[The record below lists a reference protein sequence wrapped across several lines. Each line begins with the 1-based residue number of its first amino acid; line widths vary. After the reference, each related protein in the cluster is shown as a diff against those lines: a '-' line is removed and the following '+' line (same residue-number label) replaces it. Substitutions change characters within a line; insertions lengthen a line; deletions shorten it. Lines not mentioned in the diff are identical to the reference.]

1 MNKMYDFISSKGID
15 PEQEF
20 DIIELIGQ
28 GNYGRVYKV
37 LHKKTGKIYAAKIAN
52 IITHNE
58 IESYKK
64 EINVLKQCNSKYIVH
79 YYNSYIKNNKIW
91 IILEYCDGRSLLEL
105 INIFPKVL
113 NEEQIASLIYM
124 I

>member
-1 MNKMYDFISSKGID
+1 MYEFISSKGID

-20 DIIELIGQ
+20 DLIELIGQ

-37 LHKKTGKIYAAKIAN
+37 LHKKTSKIYAAKISN
-52 IITHNE
+52 KGINNE
-58 IESYKK
+58 IESFKK
-64 EINVLKQCNSKYIVH
+64 EINVLKQCNSPYIVH

-91 IILEYCDGRSLLEL
+91 IILEYCDGGALLEL
-105 INIFPKVL
+105 IKILPKPL